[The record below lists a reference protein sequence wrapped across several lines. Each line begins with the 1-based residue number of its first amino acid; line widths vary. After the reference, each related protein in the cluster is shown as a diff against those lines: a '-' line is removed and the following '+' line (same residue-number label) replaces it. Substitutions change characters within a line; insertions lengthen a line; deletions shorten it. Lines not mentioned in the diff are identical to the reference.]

1 MIFEHATI
9 ITMDLGRRIITDGA
23 IAISGD
29 RIVAVGKTDEIAKD
43 YPQEER
49 YNCRDKIIIPGL
61 IDGHVHLAQALIR
74 GCADDLSL
82 ISWLADRVWPLQGNF
97 DEEDGRTSAELC
109 ILEMLKS
116 GTTAF
121 VETLIA
127 ERYGFDG
134 IAEVVQRSGIRG
146 VLAKSVMDIPTYAT
160 KKSIMYEGMM
170 EGRDRSLQQA
180 LSMHEKWD
188 GSARGRIRVWFGPR
202 PIGGSTPELLME
214 ISQLAR
220 ERSMGVAIHF
230 VEIREDVNY
239 IRREFGVS
247 PVELLE
253 RFGLLGSHVLL
264 IHAVWLSNEEITKIA
279 GTDTHVVHNPS
290 SNMKLASGFAKVPQ
304 MLEAGTKVS
313 LGCDGGPS
321 NNTYDMFREMKLAA
335 LIHKGYTLDPTV
347 VPAEV
352 VLEMATINGAIVM
365 GMEKE
370 IGSLEAGKKADLV
383 VINMDKPHLT
393 PSPNP
398 VSIVVYCA
406 TGSDVE
412 LVMVDGEIVVR
423 DGKIL
428 TLDEESV
435 LRTAR
440 ERAEKL
446 YARVGLRVRS
456 EWPEV

>member
-1 MIFEHATI
+1 
-9 ITMDLGRRIITDGA
+9 
-23 IAISGD
+23 
-29 RIVAVGKTDEIAKD
+29 
-43 YPQEER
+43 
-49 YNCRDKIIIPGL
+49 
-61 IDGHVHLAQALIR
+61 
-74 GCADDLSL
+74 
-82 ISWLADRVWPLQGNF
+82 
-97 DEEDGRTSAELC
+97 
-109 ILEMLKS
+109 
-116 GTTAF
+116 
-121 VETLIA
+121 
-127 ERYGFDG
+127 
-134 IAEVVQRSGIRG
+134 
-146 VLAKSVMDIPTYAT
+146 
-160 KKSIMYEGMM
+160 
-170 EGRDRSLQQA
+170 
-180 LSMHEKWD
+180 
-188 GSARGRIRVWFGPR
+188 
-202 PIGGSTPELLME
+202 
-214 ISQLAR
+214 
-220 ERSMGVAIHF
+220 MGVAIHF

>member
-9 ITMDLGRRIITDGA
+9 ITMDPKRRIITDGA
-23 IAISGD
+23 IAVAGD

-43 YPQEER
+43 YLQEER
-49 YNCRDKIIIPGL
+49 YDCRGRIIIPGL

-121 VETLIA
+121 VETLIV

-146 VLAKSVMDIPTYAT
+146 VLAKSVMDIPTYAAE
-160 KKSIMYEGMM
+160 KSIMYEGMR
-170 EGRDRSLQQA
+170 EDRDRSLQQA

-188 GSARGRIRVWFGPR
+188 GSAHGRIRVWFGPR
-202 PIGGSTPELLME
+202 PLGGSTPELLME
-214 ISQLAR
+214 ISRLAR

-230 VEIREDVNY
+230 VEIREDVDY

-253 RFGLLGSHVLL
+253 QLGLLGSHVLL
-264 IHAVWLSNEEITKIA
+264 IHAVWLGDEEIAKIA
-279 GTDTHVVHNPS
+279 ETGTHVVHNPS

-304 MLEAGTKVS
+304 MLEAGIKVS

-347 VPAEV
+347 VPAEI

-370 IGSLEAGKKADLV
+370 IGSLEVGKKADLV
-383 VINMDKPHLT
+383 VIDMDKPHLT

-398 VSIVVYCA
+398 VSTVVYCA
-406 TGSDVE
+406 SGSDVE
-412 LVMVDGEIVVR
+412 LVMVNGDIVVR
-423 DGKIL
+423 DGRVL
-428 TLDEESV
+428 TLDDETV

-446 YARVGLRVRS
+446 YVRAGIQIKS
-456 EWPEV
+456 QWPEV

>member
-1 MIFEHATI
+1 MIFDDATI
-9 ITMDLGRRIITDGA
+9 ITMDPKRRIITDGA
-23 IAISGD
+23 IAVAGD

-43 YPQEER
+43 YLQEER
-49 YNCRDKIIIPGL
+49 YNCRNKIVIPGL
-61 IDGHVHLAQALIR
+61 IDCHVHLAQALIR
-74 GCADDLSL
+74 GCADDLPL
-82 ISWLADRVWPLQGNF
+82 IPWLVDRVWPLQGNF
-97 DEEDGRTSAELC
+97 DEEDGHASAELC

-121 VETLIA
+121 VETLIV

-146 VLAKSVMDIPTYAT
+146 VLAKSVMDIPTYASN
-160 KKSIMYEGMM
+160 KSIMYEGMR
-170 EGRDRSLQQA
+170 EDRDRSLQQA

-188 GSARGRIRVWFGPR
+188 GSAHGRIRVWFGPR
-202 PIGGSTPELLME
+202 PLGGSTPELLME
-214 ISQLAR
+214 VSQLAR
-220 ERSMGVAIHF
+220 DKSMGVAIHF
-230 VEIREDVNY
+230 VEIREDVDY
-239 IRREFGVS
+239 IRRKFGVS

-253 RFGLLGSHVLL
+253 QLGLLGPHVLL
-264 IHAVWLSNEEITKIA
+264 IHAVWLGDEEIAKIA
-279 GTDTHVVHNPS
+279 RTGTQVVHNPS

-304 MLEAGTKVS
+304 MLEAGIKVS

-321 NNTYDMFREMKLAA
+321 NNSYDMFREMKLAA
-335 LIHKGYTLDPTV
+335 LIHKGYTLDPAV
-347 VPAEV
+347 VPAEA
-352 VLEMATINGAIVM
+352 VLEMATLNGATVM

-370 IGSLEAGKKADLV
+370 IGSLEPGKKADLV
-383 VINMDKPHLT
+383 VINLDKPHLT

-398 VSIVVYCA
+398 VSTAVYCA

-423 DGKIL
+423 NGKIL

-446 YARVGLRVRS
+446 YGRAGIQIKS
-456 EWPEV
+456 QWPEV